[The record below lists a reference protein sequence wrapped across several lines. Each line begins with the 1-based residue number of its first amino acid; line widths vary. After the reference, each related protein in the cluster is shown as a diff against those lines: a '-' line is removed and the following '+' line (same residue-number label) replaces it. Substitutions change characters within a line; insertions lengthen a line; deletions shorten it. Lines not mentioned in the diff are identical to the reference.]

1 MTLVKSHRGTG
12 ETLSK
17 LRWYHELSSFLA
29 EVFLCVMIKL
39 KMVDET
45 TFDQVI
51 ELSLAEQDKRRVA
64 SNVYSL
70 AQAWLLREKH
80 QVFPHAIISGETV
93 VGFLLLTKDRDKKE
107 YYVWRLMIDQNYQ
120 NRGYGKEAMRWVI
133 QIAQADPEC
142 HRLRVAYVMGNHRMR
157 GILDSLEFKSSGP
170 SGNEIVMTLDVK

>member
-39 KMVDET
+39 KMVDEV

-51 ELSLAEQDKRRVA
+51 DLSLAEQDKRCVA

-107 YYVWRLMIDQNYQ
+107 YYVWRLMIDKDHQSL
-120 NRGYGKEAMRWVI
+120 GYGKEAIRQVI
-133 QIAQADPEC
+133 QMARADEAC
-142 HRLRVAYVMGNHRMR
+142 QSLRVAYVMGNHRMR

>member
-1 MTLVKSHRGTG
+1 MTLVTSHRGTG

-29 EVFLCVMIKL
+29 EVFLCMMIKL

-107 YYVWRLMIDQNYQ
+107 YYVWRLMIDQAYQ
-120 NRGYGKEAMRWVI
+120 SLGYGKEAIRQVI
-133 QIAQADPEC
+133 QMARADVAC
-142 HRLRVAYVMGNHRMR
+142 QSLRVAYVMGNHRMR